1 MQPLHERL
9 AWTIEEFTTATGI
22 CRATVYEEIAANR
35 LRAVKRGRSTL
46 ILHRDAQT
54 YLENLPPF
62 ESGQI
67 SISRTSKAA

>member
-1 MQPLHERL
+1 MHTASERL
-9 AWTIEEFTTATGI
+9 AWTIEEFTIASGI
-22 CRATVYEEIAANR
+22 CRATVYEEISAGR

-46 ILHRDAQT
+46 ILHRDAET
-54 YLENLPPF
+54 YLESLPPF